1 MFKGLKIS
9 TNDLIH
15 TIQGLTTGPAIGMGA
30 VMKHKFPL
38 HIHLSTLFI
47 VITVIISSSIAM
59 VGYKMSHDM
68 LESSAADLT
77 KRISREIV
85 GEIRSII
92 APANTTV
99 ELLSHDPITGAVDFQ
114 TRRERLEVMQEVLND
129 ALGMTSVFIGYESG
143 DFFFLRRIRNEEERI
158 MFQAP
163 ENTRYIL
170 QSISKDEGRARGEYT
185 YLSSGMEIL
194 RQDDRPDYAAGF
206 DPRTRPWYQRG
217 ITSVWIVTT
226 PPYLFFSN
234 RKVGLTIA
242 KRTRNGE
249 GVVAVDILLE
259 TLGALLK
266 LQKIT
271 PSSQLALVDAKGT
284 VIAHEDLER
293 LVTVPED
300 PDASPSLKHLDD
312 FGISAMSGL
321 ADSISE
327 VNHGSTLFRSVEA
340 DGKGW
345 RVSIQQILLEGTEPL
360 YLIMAVP
367 DEELFATALKL
378 RSTSIAI
385 TLLIIILSIPVIWM
399 ISRAISGSLRLLSRE
414 AESIRRFE
422 FDRPIKLSSV
432 ITEVNSLSETMDGMK
447 GTIRKFMDITHSVA
461 AEENFEYLLS
471 KLLHETLF
479 AGGAQAGVL
488 YLADNASLKPC
499 AALTLDGK
507 HQSPDLPV
515 LPLSVLPEI
524 ISRALEKRQ
533 ALNGQITPKELSA
546 SGLESLI
553 RGVEAPCSVAVPLF
567 NRRHELLGL
576 MLLQRQTAIDEAQ
589 LAFITALSASA
600 SSSLEAR
607 ELIRDQKALFEA
619 FIRVIASAID
629 AKSPYTGGH
638 STRVSELTRMLAR
651 AACQDSSGPYR
662 DFQLDENDWEAV
674 HIASWL
680 HDCGKV
686 TTPEYVIDKAT
697 KLETIYDRIHEIRM
711 RFEVLKRDAEIA
723 CLKDMAAGKPEAE
736 ARSRLKEELEQ
747 LDMDFAFVAGCNEGA
762 EFMPP
767 ENAARI
773 KAIAGRRWIRTLDD
787 TIGISNDEKQR
798 KSRGPAIPPPVEE
811 PLLADKPEHLFERR
825 TRNTIPRDN
834 KLGIRMEAP
843 ELLYNKGEIY
853 NLSVCRGTLSNEERY
868 KINEHVTQT
877 IAMLSG
883 LPFPKH
889 LRQVPEIAGGHH
901 EKMDGTGYPK
911 RLKKEDM
918 SLVAR
923 MMAVADIF
931 EALTAVDRPY
941 KKAKTL
947 SESIEL
953 MSLMKMNQH
962 IDPDIFDLFLR
973 SGIYREYAERFMKPE
988 QIDAV
993 DIRRYLVPETG

>member
-1 MFKGLKIS
+1 MVVQRLK
-9 TNDLIH
+9 DQYEF
-15 TIQGLTTGPAIGMGA
+15 TIQGLITGPAIGMEA

-47 VITVIISSSIAM
+47 VITLIISGSIAM

-77 KRISREIV
+77 KRISREV
-85 GEIRSII
+85 AGEIRSII

-99 ELLSHDPITGAVDFQ
+99 ELLSLDPITGADDFQ
-114 TRRERLEVMQEVLND
+114 TRRERLQVMQEVLND

-158 MFQAP
+158 TFQAP

-170 QSISKDEGRARGEYT
+170 QSISKDERRIRGEYT

-242 KRTRNGE
+242 KRARNGE

-259 TLGALLK
+259 TLSALLK

-293 LVTVPED
+293 LVTVQQED
-300 PDASPSLKHLDD
+300 
-312 FGISAMSGL
+312 L
-321 ADSISE
+321 ADSIPE

-422 FDRPIKLSSV
+422 FDRPIELSSV
-432 ITEVNSLSETMDGMK
+432 ITEVNSLAETMGVMK

-488 YLADNASLKPC
+488 YLADDTELKPC

-507 HQSPDLPV
+507 HPSPDLPV

-524 ISRALEKRQ
+524 IGRALEKRQ
-533 ALNGQITPKELSA
+533 ALNGQLTQEEISA

-576 MLLQRQTAIDEAQ
+576 MLLQRQKAIDEAQ

-607 ELIRDQKALFEA
+607 ELIRDQKALFES

-638 STRVSELTRMLAR
+638 STRVSELTRMLVR

-723 CLKDMAAGKPEAE
+723 CLKDMAGGKPEAE
-736 ARSRLKEELEQ
+736 ARSRLREELEQ
-747 LDMDFAFVAGCNEGA
+747 LDTDFAFVAGCNEGA

-773 KAIAGRRWIRTLDD
+773 KAIAGRRWMRTLDD

-825 TRNTIPRDN
+825 TRNTIPQDN

-853 NLSVCRGTLSNEERY
+853 NLSVCRGTLSDEERY

-911 RLKKEDM
+911 RLKKEEM

-941 KKAKTL
+941 KRVKTL
-947 SESIEL
+947 SEAIEL

-988 QIDAV
+988 QIDEV
-993 DIRRYLVPETG
+993 DIRRYLVPETA